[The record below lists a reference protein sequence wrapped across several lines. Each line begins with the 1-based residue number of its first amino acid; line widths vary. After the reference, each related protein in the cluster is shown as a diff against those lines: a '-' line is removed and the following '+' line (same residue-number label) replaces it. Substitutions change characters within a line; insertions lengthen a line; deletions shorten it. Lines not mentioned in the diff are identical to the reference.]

1 MTTLAAISP
10 TLSAFG
16 RTWLMGKKKSHESNR
31 RTTGPP
37 EMGSGRRAL
46 GLRRMVHPESFG
58 NASFSF
64 QNLAERLRRLSGLL
78 IADVGVAHG
87 GADIF
92 VAEQLLDFA
101 QILSHVVKQDRRRAV
116 AQPVGGDLPYPEG
129 SASGSQPQI
138 ERPVGERSPRI
149 PCKHKLRGRKGDPAG
164 SQNPAAFKILLDVF
178 PLAQR
183 LA

>member
-1 MTTLAAISP
+1 
-10 TLSAFG
+10 
-16 RTWLMGKKKSHESNR
+16 
-31 RTTGPP
+31 
-37 EMGSGRRAL
+37 
-46 GLRRMVHPESFG
+46 MVHPESFG

-64 QNLAERLRRLSGLL
+64 QNLAQRLRRLPGLL

-116 AQPVGGDLPYPEG
+116 AQPVGGDLSHPEG
-129 SASGSQPQI
+129 SASGTQPQI
-138 ERPVGERSPRI
+138 ERPIGERSPRI
-149 PCKHKLRGRKGDPAG
+149 PCKHKLRGREGDPAG
-164 SQNPAAFKILLDVF
+164 SQNPAAFKSLLDVF

-183 LA
+183 GTQAPRDRHILEDAPFAFDPQGDNFLPHPLAI